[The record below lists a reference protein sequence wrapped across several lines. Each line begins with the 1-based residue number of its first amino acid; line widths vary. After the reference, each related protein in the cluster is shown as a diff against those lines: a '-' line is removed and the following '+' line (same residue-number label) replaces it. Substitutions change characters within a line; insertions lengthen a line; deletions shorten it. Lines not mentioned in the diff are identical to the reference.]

1 MNSKISISVPCGI
14 IDWLK
19 LLRLYFAAFPRAER
33 KPFSRIYNMYRR
45 GKSDIWCICRGGVF
59 AGFAT
64 TVNSPDVILL
74 DYLAISSDHRGE
86 GIGSAAMELFKDKYK
101 GKGFFVEIESP
112 FEDCP
117 DKEARKKR
125 REFYIHSG
133 MEPMNVMAEVFG
145 VKMELLGIGCLFDFE
160 GYKAFYR
167 DHYSEWASEHVLYEK
182 HPDEES

>member
-1 MNSKISISVPCGI
+1 MNSKISISVPCSV

-45 GKSDIWCICRGGVF
+45 GKSDIWCIRRGGVF

-86 GIGSAAMELFKDKYK
+86 GIGSAAM
-101 GKGFFVEIESP
+101 
-112 FEDCP
+112 
-117 DKEARKKR
+117 
-125 REFYIHSG
+125 
-133 MEPMNVMAEVFG
+133 VFL
-145 VKMELLGIGCLFDFE
+145 KINIKA
-160 GYKAFYR
+160 KAFLLR
-167 DHYSEWASEHVLYEK
+167 SRARLKTARIRMPERNDAS
-182 HPDEES
+182 SISTAGWSR